1 MRLVKPLLCALAALS
16 VAVCPAA
23 PPDKE
28 KPQVRREPP
37 PTNEIDGALRQL
49 VNVYAIASAEAADP
63 VDVSKSFYE
72 GAIPGMLHRLD
83 PHSVFFDPS
92 QYEQLRQMEQSEQ
105 KGFGTVVSLL
115 PGRVIVLQVLQNTP
129 SARAGINPGD
139 EILAINGIALSQ
151 LDLEQLQQLLGQ
163 SRQMKVRLDV
173 RRPGNT
179 RLLQFFLEPE
189 TVDSPSVDRAFL
201 LEPGIGFIRVASFEE
216 KTAKLLKEH
225 IEKLGGN
232 NLKGLVLDLRNNP
245 GGLLPA
251 ALEISS
257 YFLKP
262 GQTVLSVR
270 GRAVQGEEAKVPDG
284 AVPYTFPVAILI
296 NGKSASASEIVTGAM
311 QDHDRATVIGEPSY
325 GKGLVQS
332 VFPLSQGTAVALTT
346 AFYYTPSGRSIQKQL
361 HNGALEEATSAARM
375 ESNKEYKTD
384 KGRIVRGGGG
394 ILPDELVL
402 PEMMTPLRAVIEAT
416 AMFTNYA
423 TEYIAKAKNIGP
435 EMEVTPAMLDDFRSE
450 LSERNIRPSL
460 SEWSLEREYIRSRL
474 KQEILNQALGVEKG
488 DEVEARRDPQVL
500 AAVRAITSK

>member
-1 MRLVKPLLCALAALS
+1 MKLARPFLITAA
-16 VAVCPAA
+16 VIAPVVCPAQSA
-23 PPDKE
+23 RRNPPS
-28 KPQVRREPP
+28 
-37 PTNEIDGALRQL
+37 TNDIEGSLKQL
-49 VNVYAIASAEAADP
+49 VNVYATVAAQAADP
-63 VDVSKSFYE
+63 VDSSKAFYE
-72 GAIPGMLHRLD
+72 GAMPGMLHRLD
-83 PHSVFFDPS
+83 PHSVFFDPG
-92 QYEQLRQMEQSEQ
+92 QYEQLQQMEKSEQ
-105 KGFGTVVSLL
+105 KGFGTIVSLL
-115 PGRVIVLQVLQNTP
+115 PGRVIVLQVMQNTP

-139 EILAINGIALSQ
+139 EVLAINGIALSQ

-201 LEPGIGFIRVASFEE
+201 LEPGIAFIRVTSFEE
-216 KTAKLLKEH
+216 KTAKLVKEQ
-225 IEKLGGN
+225 IEKLGGR
-232 NLKGLVLDLRNNP
+232 NLKGLILDLRNNP

-257 YFLKP
+257 YFLQP

-270 GRAVQGEEAKVPDG
+270 GRSVQGEEAKVPSD
-284 AVPYTFPVAILI
+284 AKPYSFPVAILI
-296 NGKSASASEIVTGAM
+296 NGKSASASEIVTGAL
-311 QDHDRATVIGEPSY
+311 QDHDRATVVGEPSF

-361 HNGALEEATSAARM
+361 RSGALEQATSATRLEA
-375 ESNKEYKTD
+375 NKEYKTD

-402 PEMMTPLRAVIEAT
+402 PEGMTPLRAVIEAT
-416 AMFTNYA
+416 AMFPNFA
-423 TEYIAKAKNIGP
+423 TEYISKARNIGP
-435 EMEVTPAMLDDFRSE
+435 EMEITPAALDEFQSV
-450 LSERNIRPSL
+450 LSQHNIRPSL
-460 SEWSLEREYIRSRL
+460 SEWSLEREWIRSRL

-488 DEVEARRDPQVL
+488 DEVEAHRDPQVR
-500 AAVRAITSK
+500 AALRALTK